1 MAFLHTKLD
10 EFINTNLNSNFIKWF
25 NGSKM
30 VRNDKPIVFYNGS
43 NKKFNKFKYGKIT
56 DRYKNNILG
65 FYFADTRHI
74 AEMYGKNIISCYLSI
89 KNPKKYSDTDFQIH
103 LNYKT
108 SEDLV
113 KLKEVLISEGYDGIV
128 YPSIVV
134 CFSPNQI
141 KSIDN
146 NGNFDINDN
155 NIYS

>member
-1 MAFLHTKLD
+1 MVYLHTKLN
-10 EFINTNLNSNFIKWF
+10 EFINTGNNFIKWF

-30 VRNDKPIVFYNGS
+30 VRNDKPIIFYNGS
-43 NKKFNKFKYGKIT
+43 NKIFNEFKKGKIT
-56 DRYKNNILG
+56 ERYKNNILG

-89 KNPKKYSDTDFQIH
+89 KNPKILSDTDFQIH
-103 LNYKT
+103 LNY
-108 SEDLV
+108 SSLDDLI
-113 KLKEVLISEGYDGIV
+113 KLKDGLISEGYDGIS

-134 CFSPNQI
+134 CFFPNQI

-146 NGNFDINDN
+146 DGSFDINDN

>member
-1 MAFLHTKLD
+1 MTYLHTKLN
-10 EFINTNLNSNFIKWF
+10 EFINTGNNFIKWF

-43 NKKFNKFKYGKIT
+43 DKKFTEFRYSKISE
-56 DRYKNNILG
+56 RYKNNILG
-65 FYFADTRHI
+65 FYFSDTRHI

-103 LNYKT
+103 LNYT
-108 SEDLV
+108 SSEDLI
-113 KLKEVLISEGYDGIV
+113 KLKEELIAEGYDGIV

-134 CFSPNQI
+134 CFFPNKI

-146 NGNFDINDN
+146 DGSFDINDN